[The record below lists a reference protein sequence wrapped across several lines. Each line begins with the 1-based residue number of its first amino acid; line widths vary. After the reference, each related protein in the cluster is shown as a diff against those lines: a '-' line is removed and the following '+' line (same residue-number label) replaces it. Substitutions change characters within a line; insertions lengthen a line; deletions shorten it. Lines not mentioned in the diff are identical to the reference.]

1 MKSFHIIV
9 EFTKILESESD
20 RSARTIQRYLVT
32 DIVYGQYAGKNTM
45 LPEKVHIPP
54 PSNNFNKEQSLTTYR
69 SSWLRMRKRKR
80 SRR

>member
-45 LPEKVHIPP
+45 LPEKVRIPP
-54 PSNNFNKEQSLTTYR
+54 PLQ
-69 SSWLRMRKRKR
+69 
-80 SRR
+80 